1 MRKLVLIAAG
11 VAALAGA
18 QLAVAIGL
26 HGARSVKAVA
36 GTFNANASWSKT
48 RTCTTTD
55 GKTVAIT
62 NGRYSGAAAG
72 DPDLAGPIR
81 LAAHS
86 VINTTDDVGV
96 VNGRLRI
103 DVAGRDTVA
112 DFSAVYQ
119 HGKLVGLARG
129 HVRQPHARLL
139 ANLSA
144 GFVPSTGFA
153 GGKIGNADG
162 GGAVEN
168 GPASCRPKPPAE
180 KSAARGTISALAA
193 NSITVAGLSCVIP
206 ADMSGRVLNRFKVND
221 RAEIHCRLTGSDNTL
236 VRIRRLH

>member
-11 VAALAGA
+11 VAVLVGG
-18 QLAVAIGL
+18 QIAVAWGVQ
-26 HGARSVKAVA
+26 GARSVKAVA
-36 GTFNANASWSKT
+36 GTFNANASWTKT

-96 VNGRLRI
+96 VNGRFRI
-103 DVAGRDTVA
+103 DVAGRDTTA

-139 ANLSA
+139 ANLSS

-168 GPASCRPKPPAE
+168 GPASCKPKPRPE
-180 KSAARGTISALAA
+180 KSAARGTISALVA
-193 NSITVAGLSCVIP
+193 NSISVAGLTCVIP
-206 ADMSGRVLNRFKVND
+206 TDMSGRILNRFKVGD
-221 RAEIHCRLTGSDNTL
+221 RAEIHCRLSGSDNTL
-236 VRIRRLH
+236 VRIRKLR